1 MFKGKLALVSALV
14 LMSCMVF
21 AGCGEN
27 NSAADAKTDSSI
39 TASTTTTTTS
49 TTTTTTTSSSAKQ
62 DKTKSKTKQSKKKTS
77 SKAATTTT
85 EVYTTE
91 YKAVQT
97 TENQTPAEVRVQD
110 QNGGCVGNDAALY

>member
-27 NSAADAKTDSSI
+27 NSASDAKTDSSI
-39 TASTTTTTTS
+39 TASTTTTTT
-49 TTTTTTTSSSAKQ
+49 TATTTTSSSAKQ
-62 DKTKSKTKQSKKKTS
+62 DKTKSKTKQTKKKTS
-77 SKAATTTT
+77 SKAASTTT